1 MKTTQSLPTYGQG
14 LKGAVPA
21 VWYDTAAVD
30 GDRPPWRRLPVGFV
44 YRKEVTAYQ
53 QEEYLKVKDEG
64 RNDDWILV
72 KGFICQRVDYSE
84 FTDGGSTTG
93 TLDLTASIP
102 IGALVERAY
111 LINNT
116 TATGVS
122 TLTIQI
128 GDGTDADRYS
138 TSTPSVATAATILS
152 VGAVSGTAMHTAAKT
167 PRITLTEDDDFS
179 DVTAWA
185 ATVVIEYT
193 GSAV

>member
-64 RNDDWILV
+64 RNDDWVLLRGV
-72 KGFICQRVDYSE
+72 ICQRIDYSE
-84 FTDGGSTTG
+84 FTDGGGATG
-93 TLDLTASIP
+93 TLALTATIP
-102 IGALVERAY
+102 EGAQVLRSF
-111 LINNT
+111 LTNNT
-116 TATGVS
+116 AATGVS
-122 TLTIQI
+122 TLTIQV

-138 TSTPSVATAATILS
+138 TGTPSVASAATSLAL
-152 VGAVSGTAMHTAAKT
+152 GAVSGVVGHTASKT
-167 PRITLTEDDDFS
+167 PTITLTEDDDFS
-179 DVTAWA
+179 DISAWA